1 MNLEQKNQS
10 LKSQAPSSKSTLNNR
25 KQFFQALKNK
35 SNQKND
41 EISLEEVKQL
51 TKITSLSQSDSNNGN
66 DSKSKEDKSQNNN
79 SPSINNDSDYN
90 PNSLKLP
97 KKLSNESKT
106 EFKASDEQFIK
117 ISQNQEDSKS
127 KGDPLQYEDS
137 ASGIFDNKSED
148 TDDACKLGKVV
159 KF

>member
-1 MNLEQKNQS
+1 MNLEQKNQN

-51 TKITSLSQSDSNNGN
+51 TKITSLSQSDSNNDN

-97 KKLSNESKT
+97 KKQSNESKT

-117 ISQNQEDSKS
+117 ISQNEENSKN
-127 KGDPLQYEDS
+127 KGDTLQYKDS

-148 TDDACKLGKVV
+148 TDDACKSGKVV